1 MILSVSRRTDIP
13 GYYPDWFFNRIKEGW
28 LYVRNPMNPRQV
40 SKIILSPDVVDCIV
54 FWTKNPEPMLTRLE
68 ELKGYSY
75 YFQFTLTPYG
85 KDIEPY
91 VPHKKELETLQLKE
105 KSEQEIREF
114 VKFLSYTAKQY
125 GIQVTA
131 CAEGQDFSD
140 CGVGRSSC
148 IDKELIERIAGS
160 KLKVSK
166 DSGQRPECG
175 CVESIEV
182 GTYDTCLNGC
192 RYCYA
197 NVSRKRAEENY
208 RLYDSKA
215 PILCGSLNLEDK
227 ITERKVKSL
236 KEDQL
241 TIWNL

>member
-1 MILSVSRRTDIP
+1 M
-13 GYYPDWFFNRIKEGW
+13 
-28 LYVRNPMNPRQV
+28 
-40 SKIILSPDVVDCIV
+40 
-54 FWTKNPEPMLTRLE
+54 
-68 ELKGYSY
+68 
-75 YFQFTLTPYG
+75 
-85 KDIEPY
+85 
-91 VPHKKELETLQLKE
+91 
-105 KSEQEIREF
+105 
-114 VKFLSYTAKQY
+114 
-125 GIQVTA
+125 
-131 CAEGQDFSD
+131 
-140 CGVGRSSC
+140 GRSSC

-175 CVESIEV
+175 CVESIEI